1 MEKELSQKSRKRI
14 SVGAW
19 FLIVLQVI
27 ALVGLVIDRQER
39 DPAIES
45 FLRQPTASATAGT
58 IGYLIGMNIIP
69 LVALIGGI
77 TLWRHDKSKES
88 KTIIAVATI
97 AIIASSVLIFR

>member
-1 MEKELSQKSRKRI
+1 MGKALSQESRNRI
-14 SVGAW
+14 SAGVW
-19 FLIVLQVI
+19 VLIVLQFMV
-27 ALVGLVIDRQER
+27 LVELVINRRER